1 MAEYSAIYLKHS
13 TKQGTVID
21 LCTNVQLS
29 QHSSDFI
36 LNLLDIYL
44 TEITETWTASA
55 EVVTVLTG
63 SMGYCLF

>member
-1 MAEYSAIYLKHS
+1 M
-13 TKQGTVID
+13 
-21 LCTNVQLS
+21 QLS

-63 SMGYCLF
+63 SMGYCLFILDN

>member
-13 TKQGTVID
+13 TKQGNRLVYKCAVI
-21 LCTNVQLS
+21 S